1 MSLVTADVQSFT
13 GENKSA
19 FIQAWSSYGG
29 KQTNEEDGA
38 IMSWGHELL
47 DVTSLTIV
55 VREAQEH
62 IKDYTPAW
70 ASVSVKDL

>member
-1 MSLVTADVQSFT
+1 MEENRQIKKMGQSW
-13 GENKSA
+13 A
-19 FIQAWSSYGG
+19 
-29 KQTNEEDGA
+29 
-38 IMSWGHELL
+38 ELL
-47 DVTSLTIV
+47 DVTKQTIM